1 MLFLVMDSTT
11 TAREAELLHKLVRSG
26 KIRASAQRRLR
37 VIFERCVWGKSRAA
51 TADTYGFNLPFVDR
65 WYRRWIASQ
74 AARFQWAEAHPS
86 AVSNDRLYADFLV
99 SLVEDHP
106 RSGVPAKFGPE
117 VREKVIALA
126 LTYPPDLGLPFERWS
141 HRLLSLEVVKRGI
154 APQISST
161 RVGDFLK
168 GAPHATPSQ

>member
-1 MLFLVMDSTT
+1 MLFLVMDFTT
-11 TAREAELLHKLVRSG
+11 TNREAELLHKLVRSG
-26 KIRASAQRRLR
+26 KIRGSAQRRLR
-37 VIFERCVWGKSRAA
+37 VILERSVRGNRRVV
-51 TADTYGFNLPFVDR
+51 TAGTYGFSLPFVDR

-74 AARFQWAEAHPS
+74 EVRFQWAEAHPS
-86 AVSNDRLYADFLV
+86 VVSNDRLYGDFLV
-99 SLVEDHP
+99 SIVEDRP

-117 VREKVIALA
+117 VREKIIALA

-141 HRLLSLEVVKRGI
+141 HYLLSLEVVKRGI

-168 GAPHATPSQ
+168 GAPLATSPM